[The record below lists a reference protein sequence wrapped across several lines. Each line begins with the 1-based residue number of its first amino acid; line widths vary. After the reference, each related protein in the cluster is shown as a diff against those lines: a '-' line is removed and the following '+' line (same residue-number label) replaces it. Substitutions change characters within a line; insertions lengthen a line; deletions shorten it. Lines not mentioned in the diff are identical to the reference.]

1 MNKFVALVKRN
12 VVKVATSFVAFGTMV
27 GLVCGNSFA
36 DSLCNSLLTAA
47 TLATVGCITL
57 IAHYKTSSVK

>member
-12 VVKVATSFVAFGTMV
+12 VVKVAAGFVAFGTMT

-36 DSLCNSLLTAA
+36 DSLCSSLLTGVAITIA
-47 TLATVGCITL
+47 GCITL
-57 IAHYKTSSVK
+57 IAHYMTSSVK